1 MSSPVWHVH
10 NTRSHVWCN
19 PLFSLCRNGTLL
31 ASSSSLVVH
40 SSASLKSLDTNN
52 NTTNNHKLLV
62 FNSEW
67 WATRKNRNKKRGGP
81 YNVDTHIGRSCARIV
96 GIWYIYIESAFVCV
110 SVSPSVLLD
119 IKAFINPTLKAI

>member
-1 MSSPVWHVH
+1 
-10 NTRSHVWCN
+10 
-19 PLFSLCRNGTLL
+19 
-31 ASSSSLVVH
+31 
-40 SSASLKSLDTNN
+40 LKSLDTNN

-67 WATRKNRNKKRGGP
+67 WATRKNRNKKRGAHIMW
-81 YNVDTHIGRSCARIV
+81 THIYRALLCAHSRYMV
-96 GIWYIYIESAFVCV
+96 YIHTVCVCV